1 MKQPIYNT
9 ALYLRLS
16 RDDERTGESVSIEN
30 QRIMLR
36 SYAQEHNLH
45 VVDEYVDDGWSGTN
59 YDRPSFQRMIDD
71 IEDGKIN
78 CVVTKDLSRL
88 GRNYILTGQYT
99 EIYFPSKGVRYIAV
113 NDNVDTL
120 NGESELAPFLN
131 ILNEMHA
138 RQTSKKIKAALH
150 VRRMNGGHWG
160 SHTPL
165 GYRRD
170 PEQMGHL
177 LIDPDTKWIV
187 EKIFDLAAHGMGA
200 AKITRILVEEQI
212 PTPGW
217 LHYAKE
223 GTYAQFYQD
232 APEKKRYNWS
242 IAAVRKILKDEN
254 YIGNSIHNR
263 LSVVSFKNKK
273 LTRNPESE
281 WIRIEHTHEP
291 IVSRDVFDQVQEQ
304 IASRRRTKKDGTTQM
319 FAGLLRCADCG
330 WTMRFGRQSNGKRLG
345 YYACG
350 KYYQTVDRQCSM
362 HFIRYDALYAYVL
375 DRLQFW
381 VALAMTDEQEVLE
394 RLLQRGGQ
402 NQTAERK
409 KQTAELR
416 KSEKRK
422 AAINDLFVKMYEDWS
437 AGRITESNFNM
448 LSERYQAEQ
457 AELDSRITSL
467 KSAMEQTDQSA
478 EDARKWVA
486 LIRQY
491 SEITELDAPLLNTL
505 IEKIVIH
512 EGQKGE
518 DGIREQEDQIFNRF
532 VGKIDP

>member
-1 MKQPIYNT
+1 M
-9 ALYLRLS
+9 
-16 RDDERTGESVSIEN
+16 
-30 QRIMLR
+30 
-36 SYAQEHNLH
+36 
-45 VVDEYVDDGWSGTN
+45 
-59 YDRPSFQRMIDD
+59 
-71 IEDGKIN
+71 
-78 CVVTKDLSRL
+78 
-88 GRNYILTGQYT
+88 
-99 EIYFPSKGVRYIAV
+99 
-113 NDNVDTL
+113 
-120 NGESELAPFLN
+120 
-131 ILNEMHA
+131 
-138 RQTSKKIKAALH
+138 
-150 VRRMNGGHWG
+150 
-160 SHTPL
+160 
-165 GYRRD
+165 
-170 PEQMGHL
+170 
-177 LIDPDTKWIV
+177 
-187 EKIFDLAAHGMGA
+187 
-200 AKITRILVEEQI
+200 
-212 PTPGW
+212 
-217 LHYAKE
+217 
-223 GTYAQFYQD
+223 
-232 APEKKRYNWS
+232 
-242 IAAVRKILKDEN
+242 
-254 YIGNSIHNR
+254 
-263 LSVVSFKNKK
+263 
-273 LTRNPESE
+273 
-281 WIRIEHTHEP
+281 
-291 IVSRDVFDQVQEQ
+291 FDQVQEQ

-518 DGIREQEDQIFNRF
+518 DGIREQEVEIFYQIGRASCRER
-532 VGKIDP
+532 V